1 MMSEL
6 KQGKIRI
13 LYVDDEEI
21 NLQAFRS
28 TFKRDYTIL
37 LAASAKEARK
47 ILADNEVDIIITDQR
62 MPVETGLDFLES
74 IYKKFP
80 DPIRILLT
88 AYTDIQ
94 FVSEAV
100 KNKLIYHYLTKPW
113 DEGYFKN
120 IIQNAFEVYSL
131 RKQNQLLAMEL
142 AESRQQ
148 LEVLSKHNELS

>member
-6 KQGKIRI
+6 KQGTIRI

-28 TFKRDYTIL
+28 TFKRDYVIL
-37 LAASAKEARK
+37 LAVSAKEARK

-74 IYKKFP
+74 ICKKYP
-80 DPIRILLT
+80 EPIRILLT
-88 AYTDIQ
+88 AYTDMQ
-94 FVSEAV
+94 LVTEAV

-131 RKQNQLLAMEL
+131 RKQNKIMDMEL
-142 AESRQQ
+142 AEARQQ
-148 LEVLSKHNELS
+148 LEVLSKQNEHT